1 MNSPNQTTNI
11 SQNTQPTVKITDNNN
26 NNFKSSPRNPNNN
39 ERKMVTP
46 PTYLVDKKG
55 LWRPNATEGRDL
67 MRDYKNEPM
76 GGKTKRKSTKKRK
89 TNKSKKGK
97 ARKSKKTI

>member
-1 MNSPNQTTNI
+1 MNSPNPTTNI

-26 NNFKSSPRNPNNN
+26 NFKSSPRIPNNN

-67 MRDYKNEPM
+67 MRDFK